1 MTVVD
6 VKGEFHLVVCLFS
19 LPSLSESPPDKVSD
33 NTVSTAEHLAAK
45 VPHIYLQEEVET
57 QTMVA

>member
-6 VKGEFHLVVCLFS
+6 VKGEFHLVVCL
-19 LPSLSESPPDKVSD
+19 LSESPPHKVSD
-33 NTVSTAEHLAAK
+33 TTVSTAEHLAAK

-57 QTMVA
+57 QTTVA